1 MKFRNGSE
9 LFQMHGGHFT
19 ILQLWFGKRVFDI
32 DYYPQHTFHFWC
44 HSNGAVKGKDNCLDL
59 NLHILAFSFR
69 IPITG
74 IVATKRERKK
84 LDIMKIRIC
93 KDEQF

>member
-19 ILQLWFGKRVFDI
+19 IVQLWFGQRVFDI
-32 DYYPQHTFHFWC
+32 SYYPQHTFHFWC

-59 NLHILAFSFR
+59 NLHILGVFFSYTDYWYCR
-69 IPITG
+69 YK
-74 IVATKRERKK
+74 KRKE
-84 LDIMKIRIC
+84 
-93 KDEQF
+93 EA